1 MNTWDCTVVRQDG
14 TEYPLEDAEII
25 VTGFTVDAPTPITT
39 KENIEGRNGFI
50 DEGTVYDG
58 RTLHL
63 TIVTKPVDRPDVMLF
78 RNQVFRIFDSR
89 EYFYLINSGEPGK
102 RWRVKYDSAFSLQQF
117 VQGSK
122 EETGSIDL
130 ISDSPCAESISSTGV
145 DPPSMDSDGYQMV
158 DGGLPLDED
167 ISYSQSSSEFN
178 IYNGGDIEVDPR
190 ERYLLIQFQ
199 GASNNLTITNKTNGY
214 VFKFNG
220 STGSSDVL
228 TINQTIVELN
238 GTDVF
243 GQTNYGLIRLEP
255 GDNDITVLGTTG
267 AFTIVFDFHFPYLY

>member
-1 MNTWDCTVVRQDG
+1 MNTWDCTIIRQDG
-14 TEYPLEDAEII
+14 TEYPLEDAGII
-25 VTGFTVDAPTPITT
+25 VTGFIVDAPTPITT
-39 KENIEGRNGFI
+39 KENIEGRNGFV

-89 EYFYLINSGEPGK
+89 DYFYLINGGEPGK
-102 RWRVKYDSAFSLQQF
+102 RWHVKYDSVFSLQQF
-117 VQGSK
+117 VQSAK
-122 EETGSIDL
+122 EETGNIDL
-130 ISDSPCAESISSTGV
+130 VSDQPCAESISSTGV

-167 ISYSQSSSEFN
+167 IAYTQSTNEFN
-178 IYNGGDIEVDPR
+178 IFNAGDMEVDPR

-199 GASNNLTITNKTNGY
+199 GASNGLTITNRTNGD

-220 STGSSDVL
+220 TTGSGDTL
-228 TINQTIVELN
+228 TINQTIVEIN
-238 GTDVF
+238 GQDVF

-255 GDNDITVLGTTG
+255 GDNNIVVSGTNGT
-267 AFTIVFDFHFPYLY
+267 FTIVFDFNFPYLY